1 MRPAFARRL
10 AVSTLLIAV
19 PCASAASAAEQYWGQ
34 WRGPQANGVAPHAD
48 PPTAWSETQNVR
60 WKAPLPGGGHA
71 TPIVWGDNVY
81 VQVAIKTDKLADS
94 AAELPGPEA
103 GKGDAQPARQP
114 RARGGRRGN
123 RGNSQPT
130 HLYDFAVLAIDRKTG
145 KTLWQKTVRE
155 ELPHEAGHN
164 DASQASN
171 SPLTDGERLY
181 AYFGS
186 RGLYC
191 MNLATGDVL
200 WEKDFGDM
208 HTRNNFGEGSSPVL
222 AGDTLVVNWDHEG
235 ESFIVALDKKT
246 GTERWRQARDEVTSW
261 NTPLVVDAPSGPQVV
276 VTGTTRVR
284 GYAVATGKVVWECA
298 GLGVNCIPSPVVLD
312 DLVFAMAGFRADNC
326 MAIRYRSAAG
336 DITGSPAIAW
346 SRQEGIPYVPSPLLY
361 DGTLYLLQKNKG
373 VLSVVDARTG
383 QDRYERQRLEKISG
397 VYASPVAA
405 AGRVYV
411 LGRNGATYVL
421 AHGPEFK
428 VLAVN
433 ELDGDFDASPA
444 IADGELYLRSHDNL
458 YCIAAN

>member
-1 MRPAFARRL
+1 M
-10 AVSTLLIAV
+10 
-19 PCASAASAAEQYWGQ
+19 
-34 WRGPQANGVAPHAD
+34 
-48 PPTAWSETQNVR
+48 
-60 WKAPLPGGGHA
+60 
-71 TPIVWGDNVY
+71 
-81 VQVAIKTDKLADS
+81 
-94 AAELPGPEA
+94 
-103 GKGDAQPARQP
+103 
-114 RARGGRRGN
+114 
-123 RGNSQPT
+123 
-130 HLYDFAVLAIDRKTG
+130 
-145 KTLWQKTVRE
+145 
-155 ELPHEAGHN
+155 
-164 DASQASN
+164 
-171 SPLTDGERLY
+171 
-181 AYFGS
+181 
-186 RGLYC
+186 
-191 MNLATGDVL
+191 
-200 WEKDFGDM
+200 
-208 HTRNNFGEGSSPVL
+208 
-222 AGDTLVVNWDHEG
+222 
-235 ESFIVALDKKT
+235 
-246 GTERWRQARDEVTSW
+246 
-261 NTPLVVDAPSGPQVV
+261 
-276 VTGTTRVR
+276 R

-312 DLVFAMAGFRADNC
+312 DLVFAMAGFRDDNC

-421 AHGPEFK
+421 AHGPQFK
-428 VLAVN
+428 VLAIN